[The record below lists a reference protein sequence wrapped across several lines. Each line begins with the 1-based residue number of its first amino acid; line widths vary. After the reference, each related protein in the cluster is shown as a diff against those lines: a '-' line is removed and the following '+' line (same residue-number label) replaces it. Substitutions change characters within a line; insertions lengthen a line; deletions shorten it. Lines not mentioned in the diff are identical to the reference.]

1 VSTIINENI
10 LQLGIIIVLTEKRV
24 IHNLHERGYKLTPAR
39 RRLIGVIA
47 ASTAYLTP
55 TGLYEK
61 AGGKASGISLVTI
74 YRTLDILSRLG
85 FICEVFTE
93 SRARSYLLHRLP
105 VHHHHLIC
113 SGCGTVLDFT
123 GCGLDAL
130 EKKLSR
136 STGFNIDNHRLEF
149 SGKCRECQKK
159 L

>member
-1 VSTIINENI
+1 MKKPE
-10 LQLGIIIVLTEKRV
+10 
-24 IHNLHERGYKLTPAR
+24 AR
-39 RRLIGVIA
+39 RPVFRWSPFIAPLI
-47 ASTAYLTP
+47 SFP
-55 TGLYEK
+55 
-61 AGGKASGISLVTI
+61 
-74 YRTLDILSRLG
+74 
-85 FICEVFTE
+85 E